1 MVRANKTGKRCGN
14 CEQEEGGGG
23 GMKCSCLT
31 ADKLSLDSNRTEW
44 SQIQSVIR
52 SSDLVSELVESTIFF
67 KTGRRCGIG

>member
-1 MVRANKTGKRCGN
+1 MGIVSRRR
-14 CEQEEGGGG
+14 EGGG

>member
-1 MVRANKTGKRCGN
+1 
-14 CEQEEGGGG
+14 
-23 GMKCSCLT
+23 MKCSCLT
-31 ADKLSLDSNRTEW
+31 ADKLELDSNRTEW